1 MEPWTPWFRAAGL
14 EWAEPASG
22 PKLVDLGML
31 LEAAVSGQGVA
42 LARPT
47 LARHWLATGTL
58 RPLFPITAPA
68 ANPYFLLPAEPTGAA
83 AAFAQWLRGIC
94 AGAEHWSAEWL
105 SGLG

>member
-1 MEPWTPWFRAAGL
+1 
-14 EWAEPASG
+14 
-22 PKLVDLGML
+22 LVDLGML

-83 AAFAQWLRGIC
+83 AAFAWWLRSVC
-94 AGAEHWSAEWL
+94 AEAERWSTEWL